1 MNTAKYFLCNKIQ
14 FVSKE
19 SDIGKKRKERLRH
32 LNKMAPGEPDKG
44 K

>member
-1 MNTAKYFLCNKIQ
+1 MNTPKYFLRNKIQ

-19 SDIGKKRKERLRH
+19 GDIGKKERLRH
-32 LNKMAPGEPDKG
+32 LNKMAPGESDEG